1 MIDHFCSQQLY
12 RFFMVIEV
20 TTLQLL
26 KQLEQAQPWCAHD
39 AHWAD
44 GPDLFSI
51 HPYSAASSGRPG
63 SSLDI
68 RISLKRSQ
76 MKYIG
81 FSNSYQTS
89 VQQQQHR
96 SRSPQKLSSSSR
108 VLLRRKLLKL
118 TYCSLTAI
126 FQQNLLDNRIVR
138 GPIHVDKCRTL
149 TLYGIH
155 KVFTDLHPVIKYLI
169 MHVFTVK

>member
-51 HPYSAASSGRPG
+51 HTSIFSIMEWPAGQLVRYPDDIFETISNEIYRSGRILQFVSDQCAVAAASKA
-63 SSLDI
+63 LA
-68 RISLKRSQ
+68 LE
-76 MKYIG
+76 
-81 FSNSYQTS
+81 
-89 VQQQQHR
+89 
-96 SRSPQKLSSSSR
+96 
-108 VLLRRKLLKL
+108 
-118 TYCSLTAI
+118 
-126 FQQNLLDNRIVR
+126 
-138 GPIHVDKCRTL
+138 
-149 TLYGIH
+149 
-155 KVFTDLHPVIKYLI
+155 
-169 MHVFTVK
+169 VK